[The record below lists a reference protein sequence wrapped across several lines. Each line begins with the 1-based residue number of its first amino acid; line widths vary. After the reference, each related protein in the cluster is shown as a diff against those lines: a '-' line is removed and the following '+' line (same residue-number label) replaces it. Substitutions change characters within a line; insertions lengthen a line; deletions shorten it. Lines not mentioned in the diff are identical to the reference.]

1 MEEKQVFTKLNE
13 ISALSTLP
21 EVLAEILRIADDEKA
36 PLDELAK
43 VILKDVPLTAR
54 VLGAANS
61 AAYGRNLRATSVRD
75 AIMTLGARTVK
86 SIVLSVS
93 LVDMFNRL
101 ETQVDLQAYWKHS
114 LEVGILSEML
124 AEKMN
129 LRHKEEAYIAGLFH
143 DIGILL
149 MDYCFPREY
158 AHVWQGAL
166 NGDSLIKL
174 EETVFGTNHC
184 RVGSY
189 MVSKWNLPQLYTRTV
204 IEHHNTIELKEPDN
218 ENIIPQIVNL
228 AERLA
233 RHQFDL
239 RPAVKDMEFD
249 NSRIILKNLELS
261 NSDLVDIES
270 EIVPRFLDAA
280 SFLEIEVGSPMELLS
295 EANLRIF
302 GLYRE
307 IDELLNSIKKEI
319 NFAEHMEYDR
329 LAVEI
334 LHTVVATFS
343 HYFNNACASMLGR
356 AQLMEMAINKG
367 ELKDNKDILKN
378 SLIAIQ
384 NGVNSITGTI
394 QELKQVKSYKTTLYH
409 DKTLIIDLE
418 DSLKKYRPK
427 AKPKKPVATQK
438 TEA

>member
-61 AAYGRNLRATSVRD
+61 AAYGRNLRAASVRD

-114 LEVGILSEML
+114 LEVAILSEML

-189 MVSKWNLPQLYTRTV
+189 MVSKWNLPQLYARTV

-270 EIVPRFLDAA
+270 EIIPRFLDAA

-307 IDELLNSIKKEI
+307 IDELLNSIKREI
-319 NFAEHMEYDR
+319 NFAEHWRSKFCTR
-329 LAVEI
+329 L
-334 LHTVVATFS
+334 
-343 HYFNNACASMLGR
+343 
-356 AQLMEMAINKG
+356 
-367 ELKDNKDILKN
+367 
-378 SLIAIQ
+378 
-384 NGVNSITGTI
+384 
-394 QELKQVKSYKTTLYH
+394 
-409 DKTLIIDLE
+409 
-418 DSLKKYRPK
+418 
-427 AKPKKPVATQK
+427 
-438 TEA
+438 

>member
-1 MEEKQVFTKLNE
+1 MEEKQVFKRLDSV
-13 ISALSTLP
+13 SALSTLP
-21 EVLAEILRIADDEKA
+21 EVLAEILRIADDERA

-61 AAYGRNLRATSVRD
+61 TAYGRNLQATSIRD

-93 LVDMFNRL
+93 LIDLFNRL
-101 ETQVDLQAYWKHS
+101 KTQIDLQAYWKHS
-114 LEVGILSEML
+114 LEVAILSEML
-124 AEKMN
+124 AEKIN
-129 LRHKEEAYIAGLFH
+129 LGHKEEAYIAGLFH

-149 MDYCFPREY
+149 MDSCFPREY
-158 AHVWQGAL
+158 AHVWQGAQ
-166 NGDSLIKL
+166 NGESLMKL
-174 EETVFGTNHC
+174 EESVFNTNHC
-184 RVGSY
+184 QVGSY
-189 MVSKWNLPQLYTRTV
+189 IISRWNLPQVYAHTI
-204 IEHHNTIELKEPDN
+204 IEHHNTIELKEPAKED
-218 ENIIPQIVNL
+218 IIPQIVNL

-233 RHQFDL
+233 RYQFDHKPSI
-239 RPAVKDMEFD
+239 RDMEF
-249 NSRIILKNLELS
+249 NNGKIILKNLGLS

-270 EIVPRFLDAA
+270 EIVPKFLEAA
-280 SFLEIEVGSPMELLS
+280 SYLDLEVGSPMELLS

-302 GLYRE
+302 RLYRE

-356 AQLMEMAINKG
+356 AQLVEMALNKG

-394 QELKQVKSYKTTLYH
+394 QELKQVKSFKTTLYH

-418 DSLKKYRPK
+418 DSLKKFRPK
-427 AKPKKPVATQK
+427 PKPKKPAAQK
-438 TEA
+438 TEV